1 MASVIIQDQRT
12 IYMEAFLERFL
23 GVTPSTMYLGI
34 GRASVWANESIPPA
48 PVNTNDEVTN
58 FFNDIIAAQQVTSNS
73 ITPVIR
79 KIVWESGT
87 EYDLFDD
94 SDDASFTTN
103 FYVVNSED
111 RVYQVET
118 KVISSVTSTEPQG
131 TGSGNPIN
139 TGDGYTWR
147 YLYTLDAVN
156 QTLATNNWLP
166 VAYGAS
172 ILPEQT
178 SDGDVNAY
186 RTLGVN
192 HILVQS
198 EVSDPLISDSLTYR
212 QIALLSDITDN
223 SDVVL
228 SGSAELAANIKESGY
243 VLHIENRTPITR
255 ASGQTETFQ
264 TILKIF

>member
-147 YLYTLDAVN
+147 YLYTLDAV
-156 QTLATNNWLP
+156 
-166 VAYGAS
+166 
-172 ILPEQT
+172 QT